1 MIRKGSG
8 VIVVAIVT
16 VFVLGLLGYFG
27 SFLLRTAPATKLV
40 PTPAVNIGDIDRS
53 GTADDND
60 REMIRQ
66 QIGCVNTQPCWNKT
80 IGKTKDGDNPL
91 YVFDLDL
98 NKDRSITQADI
109 DLVK

>member
-8 VIVVAIVT
+8 ILVGAIIAVV
-16 VFVLGLLGYFG
+16 VLGLLGYFG
-27 SFLLRTAPATKLV
+27 SFLVRTAPSTKLV

-53 GTADDND
+53 GFADETD
-60 REMIRQ
+60 RTMVRSH
-66 QIGCVNTQPCWNKT
+66 IGCTNSQPCWNTT

-109 DLVK
+109 DMVK